1 MRKMTIDDIKFKG
14 KKALVRVDY
23 NVPMENGEITD
34 DTRIM
39 ATLPTLHKLLDDGA
53 SLILMSHL
61 GRPGGKVVSELSLRP
76 VAKRLSEILEKKV
89 EFINDCIG
97 TKVKKRVDSLKPGEI
112 LLLENLRFHP
122 GEEKNS
128 KNFAQKLASYGDVY
142 VNDAFAVSHRKH
154 ASVVGVPAI
163 LQPACAGYLIN
174 KEIKYLG
181 VLLENPPRPFVAIIG
196 GAKVSTKIAV
206 LENLLPKV
214 DRLLIAGGMAFT
226 FFATLGLEVGKSLV
240 EKDALD
246 IAMQIWVK
254 SEEMGGK
261 MMLPVDVLVA
271 KDIDD
276 ETTVKTVEYDRIPK
290 NWIGVDVGQSTIQL
304 YNSALLDAKSVF
316 LNGPMGIFEIEK
328 FSEGTKA
335 ILETMAEITQ
345 QGSMTV
351 LGGGDSAAAAKRF
364 GFADSMTH
372 ISTGGGASLKFME
385 GKELP
390 GIAALTDVK

>member
-1 MRKMTIDDIKFKG
+1 MTIDDIKFKG

-34 DTRIM
+34 DTRII

-97 TKVKKRVDSLKPGEI
+97 TKVKKRIDALKQGEI
-112 LLLENLRFHP
+112 ILLENLRFHP

-163 LQPACAGYLIN
+163 LRPACAGYLIN